1 MEVAEASAL
10 LIGPGA
16 NLAGIDRTGQDLT
29 GMDLTG
35 AILNGVVLT
44 SVNLTCTDLTN
55 AKLVGAEQE
64 RVREACSASLPWS
77 VLGLLQSR
85 IVRLMTILRLRWRLK
100 PKTTKPLP
108 PLHSDR
114 RATHG
119 RLTNKREKAYIKHVQ
134 VINNRLAYPNA

>member
-1 MEVAEASAL
+1 MAEARAFF

-29 GMDLTG
+29 GMNLTG

-55 AKLVGAEQE
+55 AKLIGAEQE
-64 RVREACSASLPWS
+64 GVREAWSATGVVGSRDQAFRLKNI
-77 VLGLLQSR
+77 LNLL
-85 IVRLMTILRLRWRLK
+85 WRLK

-119 RLTNKREKAYIKHVQ
+119 RLTNRREKAY
-134 VINNRLAYPNA
+134 R